1 MPRGPSS
8 ASALLLKPRRGPPTV
23 NVTPGV
29 SVDDAVTYNL
39 FELLLNSL
47 AMDSGSKRKLAASTH
62 LPLSHPRAAETLRTA
77 DGGE

>member
-1 MPRGPSS
+1 MPRGLSS
-8 ASALLLKPRRGPPTV
+8 PSALTLKLRRGLPTV

-39 FELLLNSL
+39 FELLLNSH
-47 AMDSGSKRKLAASTH
+47 AMDSGSKPKLAASTY

-77 DGGE
+77 DGEE